1 MVASERQ
8 QEATMSFPFTLFAK
22 LGLFAAK
29 NEPDFF
35 DLRLQRTRSREERRA
50 SRGNIFRNLASH

>member
-1 MVASERQ
+1 
-8 QEATMSFPFTLFAK
+8 MSFPFTLFAK

-35 DLRLQRTRSREERRA
+35 DLRLQRTRSREERLA
-50 SRGNIFRNLASH
+50 SRGNIFRSLASH